1 MFNGVVSLFVDGELS
16 FEPSSLCLL
25 TLPFLL
31 TELLRNTAE
40 PGHQLPCTGCA
51 MAERG
56 VLVKNGT
63 EMVTVITDRTVL

>member
-1 MFNGVVSLFVDGELS
+1 MDGELR
-16 FEPSSLCLL
+16 FEPSSLHLL
-25 TLPFLL
+25 MLPFQF
-31 TELLRNTAE
+31 TELLCDTVE